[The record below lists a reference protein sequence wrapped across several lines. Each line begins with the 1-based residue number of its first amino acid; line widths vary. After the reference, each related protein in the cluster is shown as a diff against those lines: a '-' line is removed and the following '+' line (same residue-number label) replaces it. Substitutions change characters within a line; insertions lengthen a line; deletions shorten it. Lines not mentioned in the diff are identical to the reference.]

1 MRLFY
6 FPFLH
11 PFFLPSI
18 SSALVRA
25 LRVFHRFLGFF
36 RPSFV
41 LSRLKFVLFLD
52 LSLFISLPF
61 FPAMRN
67 LSSVFA
73 IQVPR
78 LPLLSLRALLL
89 FLKSVRCVAR
99 IFPVLGAERQRK
111 RKRKKGELPRPIFR
125 RALNRARK
133 SRFSR
138 DFVEAS
144 GITKSRSFLSFSLP
158 DFLSVSSFLSPL
170 LVNCLYET

>member
-11 PFFLPSI
+11 PFFLSSI

-25 LRVFHRFLGFF
+25 LRVFHRFLGLF
-36 RPSFV
+36 RSSFV

-52 LSLFISLPF
+52 LSLFIFLPF

-111 RKRKKGELPRPIFR
+111 RKKGELPRPIFR

-138 DFVEAS
+138 DFTEAS

>member
-25 LRVFHRFLGFF
+25 LRVFHRFLF
-36 RPSFV
+36 RLSFV

-89 FLKSVRCVAR
+89 FLKSARCVAR
-99 IFPVLGAERQRK
+99 IFPVLGAERQ

-138 DFVEAS
+138 DFAEAS

>member
-18 SSALVRA
+18 SSALVRT
-25 LRVFHRFLGFF
+25 LRVFHRFLGLF

-89 FLKSVRCVAR
+89 FLKSIRCVAR
-99 IFPVLGAERQRK
+99 IFSVLGAERQ

-125 RALNRARK
+125 HALNRARK

-138 DFVEAS
+138 DFAEAS
-144 GITKSRSFLSFSLP
+144 GITKSRFFLSFSLP

>member
-25 LRVFHRFLGFF
+25 LRVFHRFLGLF

-99 IFPVLGAERQRK
+99 IFSVAESAERQ

-138 DFVEAS
+138 DFAEAS

>member
-25 LRVFHRFLGFF
+25 LRVFHRFLGLF

-99 IFPVLGAERQRK
+99 IFPVLGAERP

-138 DFVEAS
+138 DFAEAS

>member
-18 SSALVRA
+18 SSTLVRA
-25 LRVFHRFLGFF
+25 LRVFHRFLGLF

-99 IFPVLGAERQRK
+99 IFSVAERQ

-138 DFVEAS
+138 DFAEAS